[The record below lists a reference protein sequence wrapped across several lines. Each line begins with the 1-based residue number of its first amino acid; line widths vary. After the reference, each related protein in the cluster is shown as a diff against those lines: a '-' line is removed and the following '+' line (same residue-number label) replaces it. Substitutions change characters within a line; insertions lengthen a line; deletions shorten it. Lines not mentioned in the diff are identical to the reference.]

1 MTQITSSA
9 TDSNL
14 DVPGGEAQEEG
25 NSSVLEGSK
34 KSLSINS
41 SGKQRGSRRV
51 SVYANLNLTNAPSVN
66 IRVYAPPRQRQKW
79 NSDYVLPHV
88 NWGDLFFD
96 LFYVAAFYNLGNI
109 LVDNPSPL
117 GILYFAGGFLTV
129 IGYWNQKMIYDSH
142 FSTGDDI
149 CHKIFDVAVLVVL
162 GTNVS
167 SIATVSRMS
176 NPTKYV
182 DMFSF
187 ALSRTILALLHCA
200 RYVEC
205 YFLGRGQRKNI
216 KFVTLDS
223 IKYQMILLIFFLAA
237 TVVAGLAFFGS
248 NNNTTNDYDDNYRRG
263 LAGGESE
270 MTTCDYSSTSHLPI
284 ILLLVGYVLN
294 QMAFSIRVVCFFP
307 ADGSHKE
314 T

>member
-1 MTQITSSA
+1 MTEVEINTS
-9 TDSNL
+9 TDGNL
-14 DVPGGEAQEEG
+14 NVPGGS
-25 NSSVLEGSK
+25 SSVLDSSN
-34 KSLSINS
+34 KSLPISS

-51 SVYANLNLTNAPSVN
+51 SVYANLNLTNAPSVQ
-66 IRVYAPPRQRQKW
+66 IRLYAPPRQRQKW
-79 NSDYVLPHV
+79 NSDYVAPHV

-129 IGYWNQKMIYDSH
+129 IGYWNQKLVYDSQ
-142 FSTGDDI
+142 FASGDDI
-149 CHKIFDVAVLVVL
+149 LHKIFEVAVLVVL

-187 ALSRTILALLHCA
+187 ALSCTILWLLHCA

-205 YFLGRGQRKNI
+205 YFVGRGQRKNI
-216 KFVTLDS
+216 KHVTLSS
-223 IKYQMILLIFFLAA
+223 IKYQMIPLSFFVAA
-237 TVVAGLAFFGS
+237 TVVSGLAYFVG
-248 NNNTTNDYDDNYRRG
+248 NDITTNDYDDDDRRR

-270 MTTCDYSSTSHLPI
+270 IINCEYSSISHVPI
-284 ILLLVGYVLN
+284 ILMLAGYFIYQLSY
-294 QMAFSIRVVCFFP
+294 SIRVVCLYP

-314 T
+314 K